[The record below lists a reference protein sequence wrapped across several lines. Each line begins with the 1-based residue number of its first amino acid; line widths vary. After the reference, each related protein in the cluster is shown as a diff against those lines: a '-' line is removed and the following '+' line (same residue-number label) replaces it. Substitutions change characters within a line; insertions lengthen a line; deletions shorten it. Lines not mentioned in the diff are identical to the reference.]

1 MQGVDDVTLDN
12 GLEEIGKEALEWGM
26 SLQCLVIPLAAKMI
40 KDHAFYWGSNL
51 TQVKFCNEI
60 EEFMSSKAIREWW
73 WNKGLHKKTVSTY
86 CFLVRCSIPVRPL
99 TCIGSSWQANIND
112 MLRIVPTVAPV
123 DDHFDTID
131 ARITLYES
139 WRQVPTILGE
149 IIPNNDTVL
158 KILS

>member
-1 MQGVDDVTLDN
+1 MHHHAQCCQGDKEGGIQILLGDYDCNLKN

-86 CFLVRCSIPVRPL
+86 CFLVRCSVLEHLLSPALIKQVNIHNMLGCIP
-99 TCIGSSWQANIND
+99 ANI
-112 MLRIVPTVAPV
+112 LRV
-123 DDHFDTID
+123 
-131 ARITLYES
+131 
-139 WRQVPTILGE
+139 
-149 IIPNNDTVL
+149 
-158 KILS
+158 